1 MKEWE
6 QRTNDMNRKQE
17 LDLTILIKKTKHSN

>member
-1 MKEWE
+1 MKERE